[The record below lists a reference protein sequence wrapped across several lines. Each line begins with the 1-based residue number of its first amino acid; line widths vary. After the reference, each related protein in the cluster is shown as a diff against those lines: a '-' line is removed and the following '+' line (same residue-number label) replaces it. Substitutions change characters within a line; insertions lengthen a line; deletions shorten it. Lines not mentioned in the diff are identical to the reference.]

1 MLLASAVVV
10 WEWLNEHGRWR
21 PYSPVVC
28 HHIEAV
34 IRSDPRCGSLVLGQV
49 DPRLSPYIIDLH
61 SMHQFRQDTGT
72 LRPVRRSFYDPTSA
86 PGQGW
91 LWEWENDAGS
101 WTAYDTEVGIAIQ
114 AARDR
119 QQPWLD
125 LTPLGFCYLIDF
137 ESMTQING
145 QTQRC
150 RRIQRRSDLAY
161 PLVSGPL
168 PKSHHAWGPTPMPG
182 SGGLQGVDLS
192 GVGMGIRMGVSGTRN
207 GGAYP
212 SGALPASA
220 ITSLGQPCACHQC
233 MLVLSVKAG
242 AMSTAQTLGRR
253 PPMTKHPSPK
263 INSHHIPGGSYS
275 LTLPRPPSTTR
286 SLSPHRMSVFG
297 GTGGLGSV
305 GAVGFAAGNSGIG
318 STGFSIGGGYNH
330 SLSFLGSATAALSLT
345 STRPPPP
352 PLPPLPPPAP
362 PPSSALLSVAPSSS
376 HPAMSSSTATSC
388 TATAATS
395 AASPTLISTVAST
408 CTPSP
413 SARVLG
419 PVSTSG
425 SASCAAP
432 LPPRSSL
439 VGLSRPALQRIAM
452 AQSRALIASG
462 VPTVPV
468 KNLNGSSPVHPALA
482 GITGILMSA
491 AGLPVCLTRPPKLV
505 LHPPPVSKSEIK
517 PVPGLGHCCRKTT
530 KKQAR
535 KGKTPE
541 DVVKRYLQKVRNP
554 PEEDCTI
561 CMEVLSGPSGYK
573 GPGIGGIS
581 RAESVGRLA
590 QCGHQYHLQCLVAMY
605 NNGNKDGSLQCPT
618 CKTIYGVKTGNQ
630 PPGKMEYH
638 VIPHSLPGHPD
649 CKTIRIIYNIPPGI
663 QGPEHP
669 NPGKPFTARGFPRHC
684 YLPDSEKGRKVLKL
698 LLVAW
703 DRRLIFSVGTSSTT
717 GESDTVIWN
726 EVHHKTEFGSNL
738 TGHGYPDQG
747 HLDNV
752 LEELKA
758 QGITEEECLPRD

>member
-21 PYSPVVC
+21 PYSPAVC

-34 IRSDPRCGSLVLGQV
+34 IRSDPRCGSVVLGQV
-49 DPRLSPYIIDLH
+49 DSRLSPYIIDLH

-125 LTPLGFCYLIDF
+125 LAPLGFCYLIDF

-168 PKSHHAWGPTPMPG
+168 PKSHHAWGPMSMP
-182 SGGLQGVDLS
+182 SHGGLLGVDVS
-192 GVGMGIRMGVSGTRN
+192 GVGMGIRMSSSGTGN
-207 GGAYP
+207 GSAYP

-220 ITSLGQPCACHQC
+220 ITSLGQPCACQQC

-242 AMSTAQTLGRR
+242 AMSTAHTLGRR
-253 PPMTKHPSPK
+253 PPQTKPPSPK
-263 INSHHIPGGSYS
+263 ISSHPIPGGSYS
-275 LTLPRPPSTTR
+275 LTLPRPPSLSR
-286 SLSPHRMSVFG
+286 SYSPHRTSIVG
-297 GTGGLGSV
+297 ATGG
-305 GAVGFAAGNSGIG
+305 
-318 STGFSIGGGYNH
+318 YPH
-330 SLSFLGSATAALSLT
+330 SLSLLGSATAALSI
-345 STRPPPP
+345 SSNRPP
-352 PLPPLPPPAP
+352 
-362 PPSSALLSVAPSSS
+362 
-376 HPAMSSSTATSC
+376 
-388 TATAATS
+388 
-395 AASPTLISTVAST
+395 LISTAAST

-419 PVSTSG
+419 PVSSSG
-425 SASCAAP
+425 AAACAAP

-439 VGLSRPALQRIAM
+439 AGLSRPALQRIAM

-505 LHPPPVSKSEIK
+505 LHPPPVSKSDIK

-541 DVVKRYLQKVRNP
+541 EVVKRYLQKVRNP

-561 CMEVLSGPSGYK
+561 CMEALAGPSGYK
-573 GPGIGGIS
+573 GPGVGGIS

-684 YLPDSEKGRKVLKL
+684 YLPDSEKGRKVTC
-698 LLVAW
+698 VT
-703 DRRLIFSVGTSSTT
+703 RLPSLHLF
-717 GESDTVIWN
+717 SDTVIWN

-738 TGHGYPDQG
+738 TGHGYPDPG

>member
-21 PYSPVVC
+21 PYGPAVS
-28 HHIEAV
+28 HHIEAA
-34 IRSDPRCGSLVLGQV
+34 IRSSDPRGGSVVLGQV
-49 DPRLSPYIIDLH
+49 DSRLSPYIIDLQ

-72 LRPVRRSFYDPTSA
+72 IRPVRRSFYDPASA

-91 LWEWENDAGS
+91 QWEWENDAGT
-101 WTAYDTEVGIAIQ
+101 WTPYDMEVAIAIQ
-114 AARDR
+114 NGHTR
-119 QQPWLD
+119 QQPCLD
-125 LTPLGFCYLIDF
+125 LAPLGFCYLIDF
-137 ESMTQING
+137 QNMTQVNR
-145 QTQRC
+145 QSQRC
-150 RRIQRRSDLAY
+150 RRIQRRADMAY

-168 PKSHHAWGPTPMPG
+168 PLPKGG
-182 SGGLQGVDLS
+182 GGGLTGALLGV
-192 GVGMGIRMGVSGTRN
+192 GVSGASVSTGNPVYPN
-207 GGAYP
+207 GG
-212 SGALPASA
+212 LPA
-220 ITSLGQPCACHQC
+220 TGLGQPCACQQC
-233 MLVLSVKAG
+233 MLVLSVK
-242 AMSTAQTLGRR
+242 STAGTGGGGGVAVQTLSRRSLTMQRPKNSISTTSKALSPSKSATLGRGQQQ
-253 PPMTKHPSPK
+253 
-263 INSHHIPGGSYS
+263 NSNSNANYS
-275 LTLPRPPSTTR
+275 LTLPHGLAISRNTASPRRNAQLFAQSLAALTAGTASLSLSSSSNRPPPP
-286 SLSPHRMSVFG
+286 SL
-297 GTGGLGSV
+297 
-305 GAVGFAAGNSGIG
+305 
-318 STGFSIGGGYNH
+318 
-330 SLSFLGSATAALSLT
+330 
-345 STRPPPP
+345 PP
-352 PLPPLPPPAP
+352 PLPPSSNPNPPSMPATP
-362 PPSSALLSVAPSSS
+362 APSSASESVP
-376 HPAMSSSTATSC
+376 TATLVTPACSV
-388 TATAATS
+388 TTPP
-395 AASPTLISTVAST
+395 SPV
-408 CTPSP
+408 PSP
-413 SARVLG
+413 S
-419 PVSTSG
+419 PVVMKPQRTPSVT
-425 SASCAAP
+425 ATVCHAP
-432 LPPRSSL
+432 LPQRSSL
-439 VGLSRPALQRIAM
+439 AGLSRPALQRIAM

-491 AGLPVCLTRPPKLV
+491 AALPVCLTRPPKLV
-505 LHPPPVSKSEIK
+505 LHPPPVSKSDIK

-530 KKQAR
+530 KKQTR

-541 DVVKRYLQKVRNP
+541 EVVKKYLQKVKSP

-561 CMEVLSGPSGYK
+561 CMEPLGGPSGYK
-573 GPGIGGIS
+573 GPGVGPVS

-630 PPGKMEYH
+630 PAGKMEYH
-638 VIPHSLPGHPD
+638 IIPHSLPGHPD

-684 YLPDSEKGRKVLKL
+684 YLPDSEKGRKVLRL

-738 TGHGYPDQG
+738 TGHGFPDPG

-752 LEELKA
+752 LEELRA
-758 QGITEEECLPRD
+758 QGITEDDGLTEK

>member
-21 PYSPVVC
+21 PYSPAVC

-34 IRSDPRCGSLVLGQV
+34 IRSDPRCGSVVLGQV
-49 DPRLSPYIIDLH
+49 DSRLSPYIIDLH

-125 LTPLGFCYLIDF
+125 LAPLGFCYLIDF

-168 PKSHHAWGPTPMPG
+168 PKSHHAWGPTSMP
-182 SGGLQGVDLS
+182 
-192 GVGMGIRMGVSGTRN
+192 
-207 GGAYP
+207 
-212 SGALPASA
+212 A
-220 ITSLGQPCACHQC
+220 ITSLGQPCACQQC

-242 AMSTAQTLGRR
+242 TMSAAHTLGRR
-253 PPMTKHPSPK
+253 PPQTKPPSPK
-263 INSHHIPGGSYS
+263 ISSHPVPGGSYS
-275 LTLPRPPSTTR
+275 LTLPRPPSLSR
-286 SLSPHRMSVFG
+286 SFSPNRTSIVG
-297 GTGGLGSV
+297 ATGGFSV
-305 GAVGFAAGNSGIG
+305 GGMA
-318 STGFSIGGGYNH
+318 
-330 SLSFLGSATAALSLT
+330 
-345 STRPPPP
+345 
-352 PLPPLPPPAP
+352 
-362 PPSSALLSVAPSSS
+362 
-376 HPAMSSSTATSC
+376 
-388 TATAATS
+388 
-395 AASPTLISTVAST
+395 
-408 CTPSP
+408 
-413 SARVLG
+413 
-419 PVSTSG
+419 
-425 SASCAAP
+425 
-432 LPPRSSL
+432 
-439 VGLSRPALQRIAM
+439 GLSRPALQRIAM

-505 LHPPPVSKSEIK
+505 LHPPPVSKSDIK

-541 DVVKRYLQKVRNP
+541 EVVKRYLQKVRNP

-561 CMEVLSGPSGYK
+561 CMEALAGPSGYK
-573 GPGIGGIS
+573 GPGVGGIS

-684 YLPDSEKGRKVLKL
+684 YLPDSEKGRKVLRL

-738 TGHGYPDQG
+738 TGHGYPDPG